1 MKKYKLSILLIIL
14 SLNLKSQTP
23 VFETEQYQKALW
35 MTTRFY
41 GAQRMGKTD
50 VNWLVNDLTWEN
62 SDAPDW
68 LKSKAN
74 SNGYPSDG
82 KAFTKD
88 ADGSYNL
95 NGGWFDCGDF
105 VLFGQTFYYSAYM
118 LLLGYSEFP
127 QGYYD
132 LYSAN
137 YNGYISTRKF
147 DWESKK
153 GKPNKIPDILDECK
167 VAADFMMKS
176 VRDAK
181 TFYYEKGNGD
191 KDHLHWCTS
200 VMKTAMSVNDG
211 GEYDG
216 TRDFGKATANATS
229 MASLAGASLAAMY
242 RLYKDYDIV
251 TAKKYLDKAKI
262 AYQFATETEM
272 GNSKSAFGNFYPA
285 KEKYLPDLTILCAEL
300 YRATGDKTYLN
311 KCNEYTAKWIS
322 DYKHNYVLNY
332 NNTEDIALYA
342 YCAMGEDNTYY
353 SQAKSALKNI
363 VESYPSNNDVLTFTQ
378 SDWGVLRYVAN
389 EAFAW
394 ALYSK
399 LSGETTVN
407 KKVLK
412 TVEYIL
418 GNNSQKFSYVVGV
431 NGNGTNKFPFH
442 PHHRNFYRSDVGSAA
457 TASSNITESYKYLQ
471 LGMLVGGSCNNGEYN
486 DDVDNHQMA
495 EGGIDYNAGLVGAL
509 GYVVSK
515 IAPVESEQATKTVT
529 KISVKQMPTKTTYG
543 IGESLDL
550 SGGIITVKYSDGSTE
565 DVKMTNSMAS
575 GFKTTQG
582 GTVSVKISY
591 SGKSA
596 TFVINVI
603 VEETGISL
611 GTAPKTDYV
620 KGESLD
626 ITGGTIHLNYNDGT
640 FKEIEMTSSMIS
652 GFSSSEPG
660 IVDAT
665 INYKGYSTPISFMI
679 LKMAITKL
687 ELYLVPTKKQYYQGE
702 SLDITG
708 GQLYVVYENNT
719 EDKIDLTP
727 EMVKNFD
734 SSVPGLYTLSIQ
746 LNGHEVNYDIEIIE
760 RQTAVEEIST
770 NKEDLK
776 SRIYSY
782 DNIIVLKQID
792 GLVEVFNMMGQRIFS
807 GRDQQEIRI
816 SKPGIYIV
824 RTHGISKK
832 VFIK

>member
-1 MKKYKLSILLIIL
+1 
-14 SLNLKSQTP
+14 
-23 VFETEQYQKALW
+23 
-35 MTTRFY
+35 
-41 GAQRMGKTD
+41 
-50 VNWLVNDLTWEN
+50 
-62 SDAPDW
+62 
-68 LKSKAN
+68 
-74 SNGYPSDG
+74 
-82 KAFTKD
+82 
-88 ADGSYNL
+88 
-95 NGGWFDCGDF
+95 
-105 VLFGQTFYYSAYM
+105 
-118 LLLGYSEFP
+118 
-127 QGYYD
+127 
-132 LYSAN
+132 
-137 YNGYISTRKF
+137 
-147 DWESKK
+147 
-153 GKPNKIPDILDECK
+153 
-167 VAADFMMKS
+167 
-176 VRDAK
+176 
-181 TFYYEKGNGD
+181 
-191 KDHLHWCTS
+191 
-200 VMKTAMSVNDG
+200 
-211 GEYDG
+211 
-216 TRDFGKATANATS
+216 
-229 MASLAGASLAAMY
+229 
-242 RLYKDYDIV
+242 
-251 TAKKYLDKAKI
+251 
-262 AYQFATETEM
+262 
-272 GNSKSAFGNFYPA
+272 
-285 KEKYLPDLTILCAEL
+285 
-300 YRATGDKTYLN
+300 
-311 KCNEYTAKWIS
+311 
-322 DYKHNYVLNY
+322 
-332 NNTEDIALYA
+332 
-342 YCAMGEDNTYY
+342 
-353 SQAKSALKNI
+353 
-363 VESYPSNNDVLTFTQ
+363 
-378 SDWGVLRYVAN
+378 
-389 EAFAW
+389 
-394 ALYSK
+394 
-399 LSGETTVN
+399 
-407 KKVLK
+407 
-412 TVEYIL
+412 
-418 GNNSQKFSYVVGV
+418 
-431 NGNGTNKFPFH
+431 
-442 PHHRNFYRSDVGSAA
+442 
-457 TASSNITESYKYLQ
+457 
-471 LGMLVGGSCNNGEYN
+471 
-486 DDVDNHQMA
+486 
-495 EGGIDYNAGLVGAL
+495 
-509 GYVVSK
+509 
-515 IAPVESEQATKTVT
+515 
-529 KISVKQMPTKTTYG
+529 MPTKTTYG

-582 GTVSVKISY
+582 GAVSVKISY

-687 ELYLVPTKKQYYQGE
+687 ELYLVPNKKQYYQGE

-770 NKEDLK
+770 DKEDLK

-832 VFIK
+832 VFIR